1 MALPQL
7 GYLRELKTKLF
18 AEVTEVPAILQD
30 SYYPLLDG
38 LRGIAIIMVIIY
50 HFGANHFFR
59 PFHFLFNG
67 ELGVNIFFVISGFL
81 ITTLLLKER
90 LQHGK
95 VSFKRFYARRAL
107 RIIPVAY
114 LFLLVMIGLNSIYK
128 LGLTS
133 TNFLSAGL
141 FYKNVPFQND
151 NYTGHFWSLAA
162 EVQFYLIAPY
172 ILVSN
177 VNRYCMLAL
186 SIVMLILILSLLGF
200 YCPGFLHSNPI
211 VYRITQ
217 ACMYFFWNG
226 PFVVLIGSLFA
237 VFLFKGIIS
246 IEKGSNSYLLGFLLL
261 VIILTIC
268 NKLSLLYYKYI
279 SEFIAA
285 ILTGW
290 IIVLSLKGR
299 SLLSGILES
308 RILIKIGVISYS
320 LYIWQELFIGTRTFP
335 VWVQPFHSY
344 PLWLFITLKL
354 VCVFTIAFAS
364 YYLFESK
371 FLRIKK
377 RYE

>member
-1 MALPQL
+1 
-7 GYLRELKTKLF
+7 
-18 AEVTEVPAILQD
+18 
-30 SYYPLLDG
+30 
-38 LRGIAIIMVIIY
+38 MVIIY

-81 ITTLLLKER
+81 ITTLLLKEK
-90 LQHGK
+90 LKHGK
-95 VSFKRFYARRAL
+95 VSFKRFYTRRAL

-114 LFLLVMIGLNSIYK
+114 LFLMGMIALNSIFK
-128 LGLTS
+128 LGLTTS
-133 TNFLSAGL
+133 NFLSAGL
-141 FYKNVPFQND
+141 FYKNVPFQSD
-151 NYTGHFWSLAA
+151 DYIGHFWSLAA

-172 ILVSN
+172 ILISN
-177 VNRYCMLAL
+177 VNRYCVLAL
-186 SIVMLILILSLLGF
+186 SIIVLTLILSLLGF

-237 VFLFKGIIS
+237 IFLFKGVIG
-246 IEKGSNSYLLGFLLL
+246 IEKGSSNLLSFLLL
-261 VIILTIC
+261 VIILTIS

-290 IIVLSLKGR
+290 IIVLSLRGR
-299 SLLSGILES
+299 SLLSVILES
-308 RILIKIGVISYS
+308 RVLVKVGVISYS

-335 VWVQPFHSY
+335 VWVQPFQSY

-354 VCVFTIAFAS
+354 VCVFVIAFAS